1 MMGERKQEK
10 LGWLGGWHGAFV
22 WVPIVAI
29 ILLTRGQLLAGLAG
43 LALLAAASA
52 CIVYG
57 VPWRHPQRRYRQLM
71 IPIYVLIIVAVAWG
85 IWAFDDPKY
94 LGLNS
99 YWSFL
104 LILPIVM
111 PLWTIGDR
119 RWQDGE
125 AKVSRSAEKD

>member
-1 MMGERKQEK
+1 MGERKQEK
-10 LGWLGGWHGAFV
+10 LGWLGGWHGAFI
-22 WVPIVAI
+22 WVLIVAI

-43 LALLAAASA
+43 LALLAVASA
-52 CIVYG
+52 YIVYG
-57 VPWRHPQRRYRQLM
+57 APWRHPARTYRQLL
-71 IPIYVLIIVAVAWG
+71 IPIYALIVVAVAWG

-104 LILPIVM
+104 LILPVAM
-111 PLWTIGDR
+111 PLWLTGDR

-125 AKVSRSAEKD
+125 ARDSQGTNKD